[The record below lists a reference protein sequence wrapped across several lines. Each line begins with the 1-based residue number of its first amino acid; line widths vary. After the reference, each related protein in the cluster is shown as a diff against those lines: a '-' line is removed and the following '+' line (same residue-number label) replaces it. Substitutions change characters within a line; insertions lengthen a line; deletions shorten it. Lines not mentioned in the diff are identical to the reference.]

1 MNFNFDEL
9 SKLAKTDPEMF
20 ELRRNQLIQT
30 EISKAPEHL
39 QEGLLRMQK
48 QLDQTRASTDSFSF
62 IKYCMT
68 QVSENLENLEDQW
81 RCIKVTAEKLK

>member
-81 RCIKVTAEKLK
+81 RCIRAIANRP